1 MTFRTVLMLV
11 KFQSERWNLTSQ
23 LEVYSNQKCVTG
35 TSMQY
40 VTDIAPI
47 RAVDCPATGVPF
59 LGAYKRNMPKLRRG
73 LLTKRVTA
81 PKAEKG
87 VFILGREKSISRRL
101 WEDARDFFKKYEN
114 NKTRQIYS
122 FAYRKYI
129 DYCRSI
135 HNAKSK
141 EECAAHIDDYIQH
154 LKRKGVTA
162 STLHTYLAS
171 ICAYHGVSMKAYDKP
186 KRYTSEYRRGRID
199 NGKKKRNDSD
209 LDNPK
214 YKRLVEFQ
222 KHVGLRRN
230 EIRKL
235 KGSDFVFDE
244 SGNPCIL
251 VRKGKGGKRQLQR
264 LLPCDVE
271 FIKSYFDGSENPV
284 FTTEEMTNKLPLH
297 YLRAKFAQRCYTYFL
312 VLAENPETMAKLEEE
327 VRARWNK
334 YNINQKMGKPKH
346 LPNRL
351 IEGYYFLRG
360 KPRQFAIENGMPIRY
375 NRLAI
380 LSTSLFALSHFRND
394 VTIASYLLV
403 V

>member
-1 MTFRTVLMLV
+1 M
-11 KFQSERWNLTSQ
+11 
-23 LEVYSNQKCVTG
+23 
-35 TSMQY
+35 
-40 VTDIAPI
+40 
-47 RAVDCPATGVPF
+47 
-59 LGAYKRNMPKLRRG
+59 RRG
-73 LLTKRVTA
+73 LFTNEAGSLM
-81 PKAEKG
+81 PNKG
-87 VFILGREKSISRRL
+87 CDYMGREKTVSRRL
-101 WEDARDFFKKYEN
+101 FEDARSFFKKYEN
-114 NKTRQIYS
+114 NKTRQIYT

-129 DYCRSI
+129 DYCRQY
-135 HNAKSK
+135 HNSKSK
-141 EECAAHIDDYIQH
+141 EECAEHIDDYIKY
-154 LKRKGVTA
+154 LKEKGVTA

-171 ICAYHGVSMKAYDKP
+171 ICVYHGVSMRAYDKP
-186 KRYTSEYRRGRID
+186 RRYTSEYRRGRID
-199 NGKKKRNDSD
+199 NGKQRRNDNT

-222 KHVGLRRN
+222 KCVGLRRN

-312 VLAENPETMAKLEEE
+312 ELAENTETRAKLEEE
-327 VRARWNK
+327 VRDRWNK
-334 YNINQKMGKPKH
+334 YNINQKTGKPKH
-346 LPNRL
+346 LPKRL

-360 KPRQFAIENGMPIRY
+360 KPRQFAIENGMPIKY

-380 LSTSLFALSHFRND
+380 LSTSLFALSHYRND
-394 VTIASYLLV
+394 VTLASYLLV
-403 V
+403 I